1 MKRFSSHFLLAAT
14 TVLVAAACHRATSSA
29 VATGATG
36 APRSDATGDFRAPL
50 GVQLWSF
57 REQAKADGPAAM
69 LRLTRGMGLTH
80 VETAGLYDLTA
91 EQLARELSSAG
102 LRATSMHVSYED
114 LKNNPQKVIAD
125 AKAVGAR
132 YVGLA
137 WYPHT
142 GDFTEADARKAIAD
156 FNRFGRTY
164 RDAGLTFFYHNHGF
178 EPVPYGDGG
187 DGGTLLDLIIRETDP
202 AL

>member
-1 MKRFSSHFLLAAT
+1 MNRLTPHFLLLAGAT
-14 TVLVAAACHRATSSA
+14 TLVAACHRQSSSSSS
-29 VATGATG
+29 GAMSASG
-36 APRSDATGDFRAPL
+36 APQSSATGDFRAPL

-57 REQAKADGPAAM
+57 REKAKADGPAAM
-69 LRLTRGMGLTH
+69 LAMTRGMGFTH

-91 EQLARELSSAG
+91 EQLAAALRTAG
-102 LRATSMHVSYED
+102 LQATSMHVSYED

-142 GDFTEADARKAIAD
+142 GDFTEADARRAIAD
-156 FNRFGRTY
+156 FNQFGRTY

-178 EPVPYGDGG
+178 EPVPAVD
-187 DGGTLLDLIIRETDP
+187 GTLLDLIIRETDP
-202 AL
+202 SL